1 VFAEVLKSKPSISQS
16 DAMAPAGTPA
26 AVIQELTKH
35 LRKGRIALVGH
46 EPNIGELA
54 ARLIGARTPME
65 FKKGAICRID
75 FEVPPPKGI
84 GQLRWFV
91 TPRMLREIA

>member
-1 VFAEVLKSKPSISQS
+1 MIP
-16 DAMAPAGTPA
+16 
-26 AVIQELTKH
+26 ELSKH

-54 ARLIGARTPME
+54 ARLIGARLPME

-75 FEVPPPKGI
+75 FEVLPPKG
-84 GQLRWFV
+84 
-91 TPRMLREIA
+91 MLREIA